1 MRSLFAAL
9 AATLLAI
16 AAGAQAPHITPNG
29 DPSVDADTIYKLA
42 VPPGTHTDEP
52 YVLLLDDG
60 VVRVEADGRETATYR
75 QVVQIM
81 TQEAAEEWG
90 ERTFSYSSGREKLTI
105 NWIKVLKPD
114 GEVISAKP
122 THEQE
127 SLAPVSLDAPVYSDL
142 KLRRVTLGGVAP
154 GTLVDYSV
162 TTETTNPLIPGD
174 FLTSWSV
181 QTGVYTRRSRYI
193 LDTPASLAPRI
204 EEHHL
209 TFARTERVAGGR
221 HIYTWA
227 TTEIAK
233 PRPEPLAPDSSYGE
247 SINVASPRTWSD
259 VARWYAGLSRDRY
272 ATTPAMDAKLADVVK
287 QARTLDD
294 SLRAVHRWVA
304 QDFRYVSLSLGI
316 GGYQPH
322 LPASMFENKYGD
334 CKDKATFFIA
344 ALHRLGVTAYPVLL
358 SADGGIDRDLPSA
371 HQFDHMI
378 AAVVR
383 PGGGYTYVDLTA
395 DLAPYGALPPGEP
408 GEFGLVVHPDG
419 TGEEVTFPIDSATQN
434 VSRVDIDGTL
444 ATDGMFHGRWTRT
457 ATGLQQYSLRSSM
470 AQSTQMDSTAR
481 ARATLAIANAIIQG
495 SKGDS
500 LTLFDGRDLRAKP
513 TISVIVSEGQ
523 VVNDAGGTKIL
534 TLPIRDF
541 AVPSVVASLTARG
554 PRKNPIDIDKVWGL
568 HEELADFQVALPGGW
583 HARLPKSLTV
593 SSVFG
598 TYVAR
603 YSQQGNEL
611 HVVRSLT
618 GASGVEPASAMPA
631 LIDWLKAMSADDVK
645 YLVLEPGN

>member
-1 MRSLFAAL
+1 MRPLLAAL
-9 AATLLAI
+9 AASLI
-16 AAGAQAPHITPNG
+16 SFAAAAQAPRITPTG
-29 DPSVDADTIYKLA
+29 DPSVKNDTIYSLA
-42 VPPGTHTDEP
+42 VPAGSHTDEP

-60 VVRVEADGRETATYR
+60 VVRIEADGRETATYR
-75 QVVQIM
+75 QVIQIM
-81 TQEAAEEWG
+81 TQEAAEQWG
-90 ERTFSYSSGREKLTI
+90 EHTFRYSSGREKLTI
-105 NWIKVLKPD
+105 NWIRVLKPN
-114 GEVISAKP
+114 GAVISAAP

-154 GTLVDYSV
+154 GTIVDYSV
-162 TTETTNPLIPGD
+162 TTETTKPLIPGD
-174 FLTSWSV
+174 ILTSWSV

-193 LDTPASLAPRI
+193 LDAPESMKPRI

-209 TFARTERVAGGR
+209 PFTRQDRVVGGR

-227 TTEIAK
+227 TQDVPK
-233 PRPEPLAPDSSYGE
+233 PQPEPLAPDSSYGQ
-247 SINVASPRTWSD
+247 SIIIASPRTWGD
-259 VARWYAGLSRDRY
+259 VAHWYAALSRDRY
-272 ATTPAMDAKLADVVK
+272 TTSPAMDAKVVDVVK
-287 QARTLDD
+287 DARTLTDT
-294 SLRAVHRWVA
+294 LRAVHRWVA

-322 LPASMFENKYGD
+322 LPQSMFDNKYGD

-344 ALHRLGVTAYPVLL
+344 ALRKLGLTSYPVLL
-358 SADGGIDRDLPSA
+358 SADGGVDRALPSA

-378 AAVVR
+378 AAVAR

-395 DLAPYGALPPGEP
+395 DLAPYGALPPGEA

-419 TGEEVTFPIDSATQN
+419 TGEEITFPVDSATQN
-434 VSRVDIDGTL
+434 VSRVDIDGAL
-444 ATDGMFHGRWTRT
+444 SPDGMFQGKWTRS
-457 ATGLQQYSLRSSM
+457 ATGLQQYGLRSSM
-470 AQSTQMDSTAR
+470 SRSTQMDSTER

-500 LTLFDGRDLRAKP
+500 LELFDGRDLSATPK
-513 TISVIVSEGQ
+513 ISVVVSDGKM
-523 VVNDAGGTKIL
+523 VNDAGGTKIL
-534 TLPIRDF
+534 TVPIRDF

-554 PRKNPIDIDKVWGL
+554 PRKSAIDVGKVWGL
-568 HEELADFQVALPGGW
+568 HEELEDFEVTLPPGW
-583 HARLPKSLTV
+583 HARLPKSISE

-598 TYVAR
+598 VYRAQ
-603 YSQQGNEL
+603 YSQAGREL

-618 GASGVEPASAMPA
+618 GDNGVQPASAMPA

-645 YLVLEPGN
+645 YVVLETGS